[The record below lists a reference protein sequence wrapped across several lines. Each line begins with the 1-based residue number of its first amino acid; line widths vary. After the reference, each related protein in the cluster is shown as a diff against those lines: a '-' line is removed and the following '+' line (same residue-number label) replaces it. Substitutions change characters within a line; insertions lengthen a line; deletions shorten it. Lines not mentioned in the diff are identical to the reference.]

1 MLTSFCSNQPCPCNE
16 PTEVNELFIAAVR
29 RDVADGYPK
38 PVDLE
43 AATKSV
49 TECSCRLFIYLGQ
62 SIFGYLR

>member
-1 MLTSFCSNQPCPCNE
+1 VNE
-16 PTEVNELFIAAVR
+16 PFIAAVR

-49 TECSCRLFIYLGQ
+49 TDCSYRLFRTFISLDM
-62 SIFGYLR
+62 RHDT